1 MNGMSRMSTWLPF
14 FPVVL
19 ASAYTGLK
27 QGHKNMEIYVIAH
40 GLQSASHQPQLSQD
54 RPTIMIYQRLLVHLK
69 IV

>member
-1 MNGMSRMSTWLPF
+1 MFVVTGMSRMSTWRPF

-40 GLQSASHQPQLSQD
+40 GLQSASHQPQL
-54 RPTIMIYQRLLVHLK
+54 R
-69 IV
+69 